1 MEKTFK
7 ECRRKECVENNH
19 LTGNKVYCHS
29 GGYPHSSTEDDVT
42 QFDQFQ
48 HFQKT
53 FT

>member
-1 MEKTFK
+1 
-7 ECRRKECVENNH
+7 
-19 LTGNKVYCHS
+19 NKVYCHS

-48 HFQKT
+48 HFQKI